1 MLTRIWHK
9 AALYFSLVSTLPVA
23 VLFYLTLERS
33 EDVAAREVAEKHQ
46 ELASYAM
53 QEVDRLLYARKIDVE
68 NLALRQEIKDAT
80 FSGDG
85 EIVQGLLKN
94 VKIDYGTYSSIHLIK
109 PSGEIISSSESKL
122 IGRSV
127 ANEDWFK
134 KAVEAMQYSS
144 LDGRT
149 RTRTVRAY
157 VSDLRYDSLSA
168 SYGLSI
174 VSPVRMSEKDEAKA
188 FLVSRLNWSELYSV
202 IHSVPV
208 QDGEQTDLAYAVLLD
223 SEGRIIAGPGE
234 LLTGNSAPDKVI
246 FQRNLLKEGWRSVE
260 AALNGRAGSLE
271 EDFSKDGR
279 SYIVGYKGST
289 GYLDFRGLGW
299 ATVVVEDY
307 QAAVDEISN
316 MRRGGVVV
324 IVLLGV
330 SAIMV
335 AFIFSRGLTERLSRL
350 KYAMQALRLGS
361 FSQQLAFGGRD
372 EFGEIVD
379 DFNEMSRVIGERV
392 LSEETRR
399 RRAEHS
405 ELAKSAFLGDISH
418 ELRGPLNSILDISDV
433 LLDSSLSSQQMK
445 FATSI
450 RRSTCSLLAMA
461 NDLRDIARIESGQG
475 FVSTSQFQI
484 TDVVEE
490 VLAVL
495 YIAARAQ
502 GVELCSYFS
511 SDVPKVVGADPVR
524 LHQVL
529 NNLMSYAI
537 KIVRGKELLLAVH
550 VVTRPDG
557 QIDLRF
563 IVEENGVG
571 VNTAAMDY
579 LFEKQDLAE
588 PENSTQD
595 LGGELST
602 TRRMVE
608 LMGGELGGF
617 SGHEHGTVF
626 WVHVPISVIETQV
639 ITFPE
644 RNYLVLTQGA
654 VFGRILATYLG
665 RGSKKVSCTHRAEE
679 AKRLLGASRETLSVL
694 VESSFLA
701 GSGMT
706 LAELSDQVKPHGG
719 SVILFCEWNEEI
731 SSLDS
736 EGNITILEKPLRVER
751 LQEALQFPG

>member
-1 MLTRIWHK
+1 MFTRLWHK

-23 VLFYLTLERS
+23 MLFYLTLQRS
-33 EDVAAREVAEKHQ
+33 EDVTAREVAEKHQ

-68 NLALRQEIKDAT
+68 NLAIRQEIRDAAV
-80 FSGDG
+80 SGNN

-94 VKIDYGTYSSIHLIK
+94 IKIDYGTYSAIHLIF
-109 PSGEIISSSESKL
+109 PDGQIVSSSEGKL
-122 IGRSV
+122 VGRSV
-127 ANEDWFK
+127 VNEDWFK

-157 VSDLRYDSLSA
+157 VSDLQYDSLSA

-174 VSPVRMSEKDEAKA
+174 VSPVRMSEKEEPKA

-202 IHSVPV
+202 IHAVPV
-208 QDGEQTDLAYAVLLD
+208 HQGEQTELAYAVLLD

-246 FQRNLLKEGWRSVE
+246 FQKNLLKDGWRSAE
-260 AALNGRAGSLE
+260 EALNGKQGSLE
-271 EDFSKDGR
+271 EDFSEDGR
-279 SYIVGYKGST
+279 RYIVGYKGSS

-299 ATVVVEDY
+299 ATIVVEDY
-307 QAAVDEISN
+307 QEATHEIRS
-316 MRRGGVVV
+316 MRRAGLVV
-324 IVLLGV
+324 IVLLGI

-335 AFIFSRGLTERLSRL
+335 ALIFSRSLTERLSRL

-361 FSQQLAFGGRD
+361 FAQVPAFGGAD
-372 EFGEIVD
+372 ELGEIVS

-392 LSEETRR
+392 QTEETRR

-405 ELAKSAFLGDISH
+405 EQAKSAFLGDISH

-433 LLDSSLSSQQMK
+433 LLDSSLSSQQKK

-475 FVSTSQFQI
+475 FVSSSQFQI

-495 YIAARAQ
+495 FIAARAQ

-511 SDVPKVVGADPVR
+511 PDVPKVISSDPVR

-529 NNLMSYAI
+529 NNLLSYAM

-550 VVTRPDG
+550 VVPRHDE

-563 IVEENGVG
+563 IVEENGIA
-571 VNTAAMDY
+571 VNTAALDY
-579 LFEKQDLAE
+579 LFEKHDSAE
-588 PENSTQD
+588 HEKYTQD

-608 LMGGELGGF
+608 LLGGELGGF

-626 WVHVPISVIETQV
+626 WVHVPISVVEPQV
-639 ITFPE
+639 LIFPE
-644 RNYLVLTQGA
+644 RSYLVLTQGA
-654 VFGRILATYLG
+654 VFGRILASYLA
-665 RGSKKVSCTHRAEE
+665 RSSKNVFCAHREEE
-679 AKRLLGASRETLSVL
+679 ARRLLGEIREALYVL
-694 VESSFLA
+694 VESSFLLN
-701 GSGMT
+701 SGMT
-706 LAELSDQVKPHGG
+706 LFDVSEQVKLRGG
-719 SVILFCEWNEEI
+719 SVILFSDWNEEI
-731 SSLDS
+731 APVDS
-736 EGNITILEKPLRVER
+736 QGNITILEKPLRVER
-751 LQEALQFPG
+751 LQEALQ